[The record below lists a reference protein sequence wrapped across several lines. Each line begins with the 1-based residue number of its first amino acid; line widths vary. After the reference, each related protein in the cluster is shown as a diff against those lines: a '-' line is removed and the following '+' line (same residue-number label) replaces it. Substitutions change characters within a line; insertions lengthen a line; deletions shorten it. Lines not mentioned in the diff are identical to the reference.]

1 MLLKILFFKFELLFF
16 SNSFS
21 NKDISFIL
29 SHISFPSSS
38 NIRLVDS
45 SSNNSN
51 VFKLKSNNVSIIFL
65 FNVFFK
71 LIKETLLDISFF
83 IFLGLV
89 KYL

>member
-29 SHISFPSSS
+29 LHISLPSSS
-38 NIRLVDS
+38 NMRLVDS

-65 FNVFFK
+65 FKVFFRLTK
-71 LIKETLLDISFF
+71 DSLFDI
-83 IFLGLV
+83 
-89 KYL
+89 